1 MVLKRFTDNY
11 SVSQVIFLLSGM
23 MLNLTIAA
31 LLMQDV
37 TQSGKEDKNEEKSE
51 KRREREIFTVPVIL
65 FCVGSFLLQSGKQS
79 QFPFFTPFAQSIGL
93 KNYEPASIL
102 TIMNILDIIFRPIG
116 GVLSRKVFLE
126 TLTRRFPMRQ
136 IGAFRSLKSNCEIS

>member
-1 MVLKRFTDNY
+1 MVLKRFKDNY

-23 MLNLTIAA
+23 MLNLIVAA

-37 TQSGKEDKNEEKSE
+37 TQSGNEDKNEEKSE

-65 FCVGSFLLQSGKQS
+65 FCVGSFMLQSGKQS

-116 GVLSRKVFLE
+116 GVLSRKGF
-126 TLTRRFPMRQ
+126 
-136 IGAFRSLKSNCEIS
+136 